1 MLRRHSVSVSGKL
14 TRMNMLVSATVL
26 LLACSGFVTYDL
38 TSFQTLLVRNLS
50 IQAQIAGSNS
60 VSALT
65 FDDPAAAQ
73 RTLAAFDLAPN
84 IVSACI
90 YNAEGQIFATYRR
103 DRSARI
109 PPQAQIVGEEEHSW
123 IEAGDV
129 MLVHT
134 IIFDNRREGFVFIQ
148 SDERMLY
155 ARVMRYVAIALTV
168 LILSLIV
175 ALFLSNIARR
185 SIAEPVTQ
193 LAQVA
198 RTVSREKNYGVRAR
212 RGRAEAELAE
222 LVETFNEMLEQ
233 IEQRDSS
240 LQAAHNE
247 LERRVEQRT
256 AELSAANKELESF
269 SYSVSHDLRSPLRSI
284 DGFSQALADDYGDQL
299 DSAAKGH
306 LQRIRAATQ
315 KMGILIDDLLN
326 LSRVTRAEMKR
337 EPVDLSAMAVSIASE
352 FMKRNEQRQVEW
364 AIKDGMQAFGDMRL
378 LQVVLDNLLGNA
390 WKYTSKHERAR
401 IEFGQAQHNGGMA
414 YFVRDDGAGF
424 DAEYSARLFS
434 AFQRLHG
441 AEFPGTGIG
450 LATVQRI
457 VLRHGGK
464 VWGEGAVEKGA
475 TFYFTLPRASRE
487 LVSLSAN
494 EAR

>member
-1 MLRRHSVSVSGKL
+1 
-14 TRMNMLVSATVL
+14 MNMFVSATVL
-26 LLACSGFVTYDL
+26 FLACSGFVTYDL
-38 TSFQTLLVRNLS
+38 TSFQTSLVRNLS

-65 FDDPAAAQ
+65 FDDSAAAQ
-73 RTLAAFDLAPN
+73 RTLSAFKLAPN

-90 YNAEGQIFATYRR
+90 YNTEAQAFATYMR
-103 DRSARI
+103 DHSARI
-109 PPQAQIVGEEEHSW
+109 PPRAQIVGEQEHSW

-134 IIFDNRREGFVFIQ
+134 IVFQGRREGFIFIQ

-155 ARVMRYVAIALTV
+155 ARVKRYVAIALTV

-175 ALFLSNIARR
+175 ALILSHFARR
-185 SIAEPVTQ
+185 SIAEPVVH
-193 LAQVA
+193 LAHVA
-198 RTVSREKNYGVRAR
+198 RTVSREKNYEVRAR
-212 RGRAEAELAE
+212 RGKAETELAV

-233 IEQRDSS
+233 IEERDSS
-240 LQAAHNE
+240 LRAAHNE

-269 SYSVSHDLRSPLRSI
+269 SYSVSHDLRSPLRTI
-284 DGFSQALADDYGDQL
+284 DGFSQALADDYEDKL

-315 KMGILIDDLLN
+315 KMGVLIDDLLN
-326 LSRVTRAEMKR
+326 LSRVTRAEMKH

-352 FMKRNEQRQVEW
+352 FTKRNEQRQVEW
-364 AIKDGMQAFGDMRL
+364 SIKDGMQAFGDTRL
-378 LQVVLDNLLGNA
+378 LQIVLDNLLGNA
-390 WKYTSKHERAR
+390 WKYTSKHGRAR
-401 IEFGQAQHNGGMA
+401 IEFGEEQHNGDTA

-424 DAEYSARLFS
+424 DAEYSARLFG

-441 AEFPGTGIG
+441 ATEFPGTGVG

-487 LVSLSAN
+487 FASQQAN
-494 EAR
+494 AAINN

>member
-1 MLRRHSVSVSGKL
+1 MS
-14 TRMNMLVSATVL
+14 MFVSATVL

-38 TSFQTLLVRNLS
+38 TSFQTSVVRNLS

-73 RTLAAFDLAPN
+73 RTLSAFGLAPN

-90 YNAEGQIFATYRR
+90 YDAQGQAFAMYKR
-103 DRSARI
+103 DASARI
-109 PPQAQIVGEEEHSW
+109 PPRAQIVGEEEHSW
-123 IEAGDV
+123 IENGDV

-134 IIFDNRREGFVFIQ
+134 ILFQGRREGFVFIQ

-155 ARVMRYVAIALTV
+155 ARVKRYVAIALAM
-168 LILSLIV
+168 LILSLTV

-185 SIAEPVTQ
+185 SIAEPVVH
-193 LAQVA
+193 LAHVA
-198 RTVSREKNYGVRAR
+198 RTVSREKNYSVRAR
-212 RGRAEAELAE
+212 RGKEEAELAV
-222 LVETFNEMLEQ
+222 LVETFNEMLKQ
-233 IEQRDSS
+233 IEERDSN
-240 LQAAHNE
+240 LRAAHNE

-284 DGFSQALADDYGDQL
+284 DGFSQALADDYEDKL
-299 DSAAKGH
+299 DPAAKGH
-306 LQRIRAATQ
+306 LQRIRTATQ
-315 KMGILIDDLLN
+315 KMGVLIDDLLN
-326 LSRVTRAEMKR
+326 LSRVTRAEMKH

-352 FMKRNEQRQVEW
+352 YMKRNEQRQVEW
-364 AIKDGMQAFGDMRL
+364 SIKDGMQAFGDTRL
-378 LQVVLDNLLGNA
+378 LQIVLDNLLGNA
-390 WKYTSKHERAR
+390 WKYTSKHALAK
-401 IEFGQAQHNGGMA
+401 IEFGQEQYNGAMA
-414 YFVRDDGAGF
+414 YFIRDDGAGF
-424 DAEYSARLFS
+424 DAEYSSRLFG

-441 AEFPGTGIG
+441 AAEFPGTGIG

-464 VWGEGAVEKGA
+464 VWAEGAVEKGA

-487 LVSLSAN
+487 LASL
-494 EAR
+494 

>member
-1 MLRRHSVSVSGKL
+1 MFRRHSVSIARKL
-14 TRMNMLVSATVL
+14 TRMNMFVSATVL

-38 TSFQTLLVRNLS
+38 TSFQTSLVRNIS

-73 RTLAAFDLAPN
+73 RTLSAFGLAPN
-84 IVSACI
+84 IVAACI
-90 YNAEGQIFATYRR
+90 YSAQGLAFATYTR
-103 DRSARI
+103 DRGARI
-109 PPQAQIVGEEEHSW
+109 PLRAQIVGEAEHSW
-123 IEAGDV
+123 VEAGDV
-129 MLVHT
+129 MLVHS
-134 IIFDNRREGFVFIQ
+134 ISFQGHREGLIFIQ

-155 ARVMRYVAIALTV
+155 ARVKRYVAIALTV

-175 ALFLSNIARR
+175 ALLLSHIARR
-185 SIAEPVTQ
+185 SIAEPVSH
-193 LAQVA
+193 LADIA
-198 RTVSREKNYGVRAR
+198 RRVSREKNYRVRAQ
-212 RGRAEAELAE
+212 RGRAETELAV

-233 IEQRDSS
+233 IEQQDSS
-240 LQAAHNE
+240 LRAAHNE

-284 DGFSQALADDYGDQL
+284 DGFSQALADDYEDKF
-299 DSAAKGH
+299 DSAAKSH
-306 LQRIRAATQ
+306 LQRIRAASQ
-315 KMGILIDDLLN
+315 KMGVLIDDLLN
-326 LSRVTRAEMKR
+326 LSRVTRAEMKH

-364 AIKDGMQAFGDMRL
+364 SIKDGMQAFGDTRL
-378 LQVVLDNLLGNA
+378 LQIVLDNLLGNA

-401 IEFGQAQHNGGMA
+401 IEFGQEQHNGGMA

-424 DAEYSARLFS
+424 DAEYSARLFG

-441 AEFPGTGIG
+441 ATEFPGTGVG

-487 LVSLSAN
+487 LASL
-494 EAR
+494 